1 VVVVVAAWMGWR
13 IFTSGLGFEPMVPIL
28 TEQEWDR
35 LAQCESSGRWFVDTG
50 NGYYGGLQIDPE
62 TWREYGGQAYTSR
75 PNLASRDL
83 QILIAERI
91 LEGQGLDAW
100 PVCSYL
106 VGLR

>member
-1 VVVVVAAWMGWR
+1 MVVVVASCLLCV
-13 IFTSGLGFEPMVPIL
+13 FTWSNVVAEPLVPIL
-28 TEQEWDR
+28 TGEEWDR
-35 LAQCESSGRWFVDTG
+35 LAMCESSGRWFIDTG

-62 TWREYGGQAYTSR
+62 TWREFGGRAYTSR

-83 QILIAERI
+83 QILIAQRI

-100 PVCSYL
+100 PVCSYV

>member
-1 VVVVVAAWMGWR
+1 VGLVLCWLAILLTSSSVVSEQVVQ
-13 IFTSGLGFEPMVPIL
+13 IL
-28 TEQEWDR
+28 TGEEWDR
-35 LAQCESSGRWFVDTG
+35 LAQCESSGQWYIDTG

-62 TWREYGGQAYTSR
+62 TWREFGGRAYTSR

-83 QILIAERI
+83 QIRVAERI

-100 PVCSYL
+100 PVCSYI